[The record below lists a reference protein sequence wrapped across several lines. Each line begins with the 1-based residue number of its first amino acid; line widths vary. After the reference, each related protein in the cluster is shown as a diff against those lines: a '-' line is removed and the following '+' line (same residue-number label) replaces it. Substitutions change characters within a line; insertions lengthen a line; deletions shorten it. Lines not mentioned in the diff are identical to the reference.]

1 MNKAVFLDRD
11 GVINFDPGD
20 YTYKLEEFKIN
31 KGIIQNLKRL
41 HENGYLLILITN
53 QGGIS
58 KKIYTH
64 NHVEAIHKYLA
75 EKLNK
80 VNVQL
85 AEIYYCPHHSINE
98 KCICRKPNSLMIEKA
113 LARFNID
120 PNKSYMIGDKIR
132 DVEAAEK
139 AGVKG
144 IKIELNENI
153 EPYVNDIIN
162 KGNNK
167 SQNTNNK

>member
-20 YTYKLEEFKIN
+20 YTYNLSEFKLN
-31 KGIIQNLKRL
+31 DGIIDNLKRL
-41 HENGYLLILITN
+41 YDNGFLLILITN

-58 KKIYTH
+58 KGLYSQNDVDEIH
-64 NHVEAIHKYLA
+64 NYLIS
-75 EKLNK
+75 ELDK
-80 VNVQL
+80 VNVEL

-98 KCICRKPNSLMIEKA
+98 NCLCRKPNSLMIEKS

-120 PNKSYMIGDKIR
+120 ASKSFMLGDKMR
-132 DVEAAEK
+132 DVESAEK

-144 IKIELNENI
+144 IQ
-153 EPYVNDIIN
+153 VDIN
-162 KGNNK
+162 KNISNYVDQILATK
-167 SQNTNNK
+167 

>member
-20 YTYKLEEFKIN
+20 YTYNLSEFKLN
-31 KGIIQNLKRL
+31 DGIIENLKRL
-41 HENGYLLILITN
+41 YDNGYLLIIITN

-58 KKIYTH
+58 KNLYTH
-64 NHVEAIHKYLA
+64 KDVEAIHNFLKD
-75 EKLNK
+75 KLNK

-98 KCICRKPNSLMIEKA
+98 ECICRKPNSLMIEKA
-113 LARFNID
+113 LGRFNID
-120 PNKSYMIGDKIR
+120 PNKSFMIGDKMR

-144 IKIELNENI
+144 VKVDLNSNIKETIKLILENGI
-153 EPYVNDIIN
+153 L
-162 KGNNK
+162 
-167 SQNTNNK
+167 